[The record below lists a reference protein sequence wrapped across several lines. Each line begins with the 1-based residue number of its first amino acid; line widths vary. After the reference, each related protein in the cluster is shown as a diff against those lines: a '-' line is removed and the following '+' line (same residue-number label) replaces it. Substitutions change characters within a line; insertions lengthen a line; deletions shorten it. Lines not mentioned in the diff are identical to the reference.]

1 MSGTRLKAFVSGLV
15 ASLVLAAPALAA
27 QNDPGGDPLEGLE
40 AGAGWVGWD
49 GIRIGMSLVQA
60 ERRFGGALSLTE
72 VPGSR
77 CGRFA
82 ASAERDGL
90 DLRVGFPVAKPG
102 AKVES
107 LFVRFE
113 GYQVVATAAQLA
125 ASLKAKLPAARYLPD
140 PSTPDRPEADD
151 PAPVYELP
159 GPTPLVVALRPR
171 DGLLIGPP
179 DCVR

>member
-1 MSGTRLKAFVSGLV
+1 MSRTRRMAAVSGLV
-15 ASLVLAAPALAA
+15 ATVALAA
-27 QNDPGGDPLEGLE
+27 LAPAAQNEPGGDPLAGLE
-40 AGAGWVGWD
+40 VGEDGVGWD

-72 VPGSR
+72 IPGGR
-77 CGRFA
+77 CGRFV

-90 DLRVGFPVAKPG
+90 DLRVGFPAARPG
-102 AKVES
+102 AKVET

-113 GYQVVATAAQLA
+113 GYQVVARAADLA
-125 ASLKAKLPAARYLPD
+125 ASLKAKLAEARYRPD
-140 PSTPDRPEADD
+140 PAFPDRAEAED

-159 GPTPLVVALRPR
+159 GKTPLLIALRPR